1 MDEPSTTG
9 TRAAGIFRR
18 LAALLYDALVIV
30 AILFVATLPWLVL
43 TGGEAITPQASG
55 FSGYLYRAWLAVVAF
70 AYFGLSWTR
79 GGQTLG
85 MRAWR
90 IRLER
95 AAGGAPGWLDAVVR
109 FTLGATLALLAGFGL
124 WFLRAPGWSLTDAGA
139 ILLLSPPLANLLWVL
154 HDRDGRS
161 LQDLASETRVVRR

>member
-9 TRAAGIFRR
+9 APPAGILRR
-18 LAALLYDALVIV
+18 LGALLYDALLLV
-30 AILFVATLPWLVL
+30 ALLFVATLPWLPL

-55 FSGYLYRAWLAVVAF
+55 WGAQLYRGWLLLVAF
-70 AYFGLSWTR
+70 GYFGLSWTR

-95 AAGGAPGWLDAVVR
+95 ADGGAPGWLDAVVR
-109 FTLGATLALLAGFGL
+109 FSLGTAMALLAGLGL
-124 WFLRAPGWSLTDAGA
+124 WYLRSPGGSLPGLAA
-139 ILLLSPPLANLLWVL
+139 ALLLLPPIANLFWIA
-154 HDRDGRS
+154 RDAHGRS
-161 LQDLASETRVVRR
+161 LQDLASLTRVVRG